1 MDVNEIGFS
10 LDHICD
16 TTESSG
22 KLREFFE
29 NLDIHKNDYLL
40 FEDIETMSDSNSETL
55 RR

>member
-1 MDVNEIGFS
+1 MNEIGFS

-16 TTESSG
+16 DTESKG

-29 NLDIHKNDYLL
+29 NLDIHKNEYLL
-40 FEDIETMSDSNSETL
+40 FEDIETMSGNSENL